1 MRLWQHPK
9 ALGAVASRKQRLRRA
24 CIEYHG
30 AEGELARVAVLQ
42 PDTYTHVKHRRQ
54 RRAVAVIK
62 VYLRCEA
69 ADSLHRFSVAFH
81 FEAAVD
87 SYSIR

>member
-1 MRLWQHPK
+1 M
-9 ALGAVASRKQRLRRA
+9 
-24 CIEYHG
+24 
-30 AEGELARVAVLQ
+30 RVAVPQ
-42 PDTYTHVKHRRQ
+42 SDTYTRIKHRRQ
-54 RRAVAVIK
+54 SRAVAVIK

-69 ADSLHRFSVAFH
+69 ADSLHRFSVVFH

>member
-1 MRLWQHPK
+1 MK
-9 ALGAVASRKQRLRRA
+9 AKTMAKLPRVSRR
-24 CIEYHG
+24 G
-30 AEGELARVAVLQ
+30 EGELAWAAMLQ
-42 PDTYTHVKHRRQ
+42 PDTYTHIKHRRQ
-54 RRAVAVIK
+54 SQAVAVIK
-62 VYLRCEA
+62 VYLRWEA